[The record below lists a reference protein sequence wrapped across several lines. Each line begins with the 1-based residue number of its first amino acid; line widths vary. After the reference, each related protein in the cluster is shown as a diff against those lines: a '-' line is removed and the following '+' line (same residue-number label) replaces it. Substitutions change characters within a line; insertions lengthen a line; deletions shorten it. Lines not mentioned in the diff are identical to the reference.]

1 MAPSAYASN
10 LTAHTPAVYN
20 KNASF
25 VYSDAYTA
33 PVLGLL
39 DAKPGE
45 RILDLGCGSGELT
58 SRLDAFVRGK
68 GDSGSSSSSGA
79 GEEGGV
85 WGVDSNQK
93 MVRAT
98 PAILPLPWVTQA
110 G

>member
-1 MAPSAYASN
+1 MPPSPSAYASN
-10 LTAHTPAVYN
+10 LTAHIPAVYT

-45 RILDLGCGSGELT
+45 RILDFGCGSGELT
-58 SRLDAFVRGK
+58 ARLDAFVRGE
-68 GDSGSSSSSGA
+68 GHRDSGSSDA
-79 GEEGGV
+79 EQGGV

-93 MVRAT
+93 MVRARS
-98 PAILPLPWVTQA
+98 
-110 G
+110 